1 MLIKKINRNWPGTR
15 CTWIT
20 ALVILLGLLLPS
32 AGIATEK
39 ENSQGNL
46 RTKHYYYQAFNRRDP
61 FLSLMEGSY
70 EETQADLVDIYKVR
84 LVGVLS
90 GGMEKYAMLED
101 NNGIG
106 YILKV
111 GDPIRNGNVISVAKR
126 SLIARVTMYGQ
137 TSSITLNLEGV
148 KGKGE

>member
-1 MLIKKINRNWPGTR
+1 MLTKKINRNWPGTK
-15 CTWIT
+15 CTRIT

-32 AGIATEK
+32 TGIATEK
-39 ENSQGNL
+39 ENSQSNL

-61 FLSLMEGSY
+61 FQSLMEGNY
-70 EETQADLVDIYKVR
+70 EETQTDLVDIYKVR

-137 TSSITLNLEGV
+137 TSSITLNLEGP